1 MSPMHNKTTV
11 SSFPQIHGL
20 HKTLEAPSKGW
31 NERNPESLQRILSRC
46 PFGLIQTKI
55 YIYISCLEYMAKLP
69 EKKVIIQINPSQFS
83 QKMVLE
89 SNVADIMG
97 TCNHPTLKKT
107 QKG

>member
-1 MSPMHNKTTV
+1 
-11 SSFPQIHGL
+11 
-20 HKTLEAPSKGW
+20 
-31 NERNPESLQRILSRC
+31 
-46 PFGLIQTKI
+46 
-55 YIYISCLEYMAKLP
+55 MAKLP

>member
-1 MSPMHNKTTV
+1 MY
-11 SSFPQIHGL
+11 
-20 HKTLEAPSKGW
+20 
-31 NERNPESLQRILSRC
+31 
-46 PFGLIQTKI
+46 I
-55 YIYISCLEYMAKLP
+55 YIYTCLEYMAKLP